1 MNIEQACPTCG
12 ASLFYL
18 WHEIH
23 LLGLAGLDVTVD
35 TVRYLG
41 ELV

>member
-1 MNIEQACPTCG
+1 MNRTGLPYMWG
-12 ASLFYL
+12 SLFYL